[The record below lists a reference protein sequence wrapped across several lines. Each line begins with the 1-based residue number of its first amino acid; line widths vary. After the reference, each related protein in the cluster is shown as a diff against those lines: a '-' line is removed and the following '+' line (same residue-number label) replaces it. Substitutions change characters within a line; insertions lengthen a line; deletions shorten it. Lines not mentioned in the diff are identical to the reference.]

1 MGDLVS
7 VIIPVYKVEQY
18 LERCVRSVTSQTYD
32 NLEILLIDDGSPDRC
47 GEMCDSFAAEDRRI
61 RVIHQKNGGLSA
73 ARNTGIDASSGQWLF
88 FIDSDD
94 FIHRDCIGKLLAAA
108 ETSGADIAS
117 CGFEKTED
125 DTIRGDVRFPATEVI
140 SRDEAMRRLFLEE
153 DTSFAWGKIYRR
165 ELFQGIR
172 FPEGRTFEDLA
183 TTHLLVNRC
192 RAVAC
197 VSAPYYGYFQNP
209 ASISHALNAESQYN
223 MLLAW
228 IDRYRFCHE
237 NYRQLEK
244 RCLAQMAH
252 YYLLVF
258 SYSCPGEPYIRMARG
273 LVSPCIRE
281 MSGAA
286 AGKEKLKLMIVRIFP
301 GIYPVRNA
309 LRRHA

>member
-192 RAVAC
+192 REVAC
-197 VSAPYYGYFQNP
+197 VSAPYYGYFRNP

-223 MLLAW
+223 VLLAW
-228 IDRYRFCHE
+228 IDRYRFCREHYE
-237 NYRQLEK
+237 SLTK
-244 RCLAQMAH
+244 HCLAQMTH
-252 YYLLVF
+252 YYLLVC
-258 SYSCPGEPYIRMARG
+258 SYSRSGEPYIRMARG

>member
-273 LVSPCIRE
+273 LISPYIRE
-281 MSGAA
+281 VSGAA

>member
-1 MGDLVS
+1 MRRRNGQSGSSGKKEKGHSRTRLPERKRAMGDLVS

-153 DTSFAWGKIYRR
+153 DTSFEESSFRASVFRR
-165 ELFQGIR
+165 G
-172 FPEGRTFEDLA
+172 GRSRTS
-183 TTHLLVNRC
+183 R
-192 RAVAC
+192 RR
-197 VSAPYYGYFQNP
+197 
-209 ASISHALNAESQYN
+209 IS
-223 MLLAW
+223 W
-228 IDRYRFCHE
+228 
-237 NYRQLEK
+237 
-244 RCLAQMAH
+244 
-252 YYLLVF
+252 
-258 SYSCPGEPYIRMARG
+258 
-273 LVSPCIRE
+273 
-281 MSGAA
+281 
-286 AGKEKLKLMIVRIFP
+286 
-301 GIYPVRNA
+301 
-309 LRRHA
+309 

>member
-1 MGDLVS
+1 MNDLVS

-18 LERCVRSVTSQTYD
+18 LGRCVRSVAGQTYK

-47 GEMCDSFAAEDRRI
+47 GEMCDSFAANDPRI
-61 RVIHQKNGGLSA
+61 RVIHQKNGGLSS
-73 ARNTGIDASSGQWLF
+73 ARNAGIDQSSGQWIF
-88 FIDSDD
+88 FVDSDD
-94 FIHRDCIGKLLAAA
+94 FIHSDCIRQLMEAA
-108 ETSGADIAS
+108 EMNGADIAS

-125 DTIRGDVRFPATEVI
+125 DTIRGDIRFPATEVI
-140 SRDEAMRRLFLEE
+140 SRDEAMRRLILED
-153 DTSFAWGKIYRR
+153 DTSFSWGKLFRR
-165 ELFQGIR
+165 ELFPNIR

-197 VSAPYYGYFQNP
+197 VSAPYYGYYQNP

-223 MLLAW
+223 VLLAW

-273 LVSPCIRE
+273 LISPYIRE
-281 MSGAA
+281 VSGAA
-286 AGKEKLKLMIVRIFP
+286 AGKEKLKLMIVQILP
-301 GIYPVRNA
+301 GIYPARNA
-309 LRRHA
+309 LRRHV

>member
-1 MGDLVS
+1 MSDLVS

-125 DTIRGDVRFPATEVI
+125 DAIRGDVRFPATEVI

-223 MLLAW
+223 VLLAW
-228 IDRYRFCHE
+228 IDRYRFCREHYE
-237 NYRQLEK
+237 SLTK
-244 RCLAQMAH
+244 HCLAQMTH
-252 YYLLVF
+252 YYLLVC
-258 SYSCPGEPYIRMARG
+258 SYSRPGEPYIRMARG

>member
-192 RAVAC
+192 REVAC
-197 VSAPYYGYFQNP
+197 VSAPYYGYFRNP

-223 MLLAW
+223 VLLAW
-228 IDRYRFCHE
+228 IDRYRFCREHYE
-237 NYRQLEK
+237 SLTK
-244 RCLAQMAH
+244 HCLAQMTH
-252 YYLLVF
+252 YYLLVC
-258 SYSCPGEPYIRMARG
+258 SYSRPGEPYIRMARG

-309 LRRHA
+309 LRRQA

>member
-1 MGDLVS
+1 
-7 VIIPVYKVEQY
+7 
-18 LERCVRSVTSQTYD
+18 
-32 NLEILLIDDGSPDRC
+32 
-47 GEMCDSFAAEDRRI
+47 MCDSFAAEDRRI

-223 MLLAW
+223 VLLAW
-228 IDRYRFCHE
+228 IDRYRFCREHYE
-237 NYRQLEK
+237 SLTK
-244 RCLAQMAH
+244 HCLAQMTH
-252 YYLLVF
+252 YYLLVC
-258 SYSCPGEPYIRMARG
+258 SYSRPGEPYIRMARG

>member
-1 MGDLVS
+1 MNDLVS

-18 LERCVRSVTSQTYD
+18 LGRCVRSVAGQTYK

-47 GEMCDSFAAEDRRI
+47 GEMCDSFAANDPRI
-61 RVIHQKNGGLSA
+61 RVIHQKNRGVSE
-73 ARNTGIDASSGQWLF
+73 ARNAGIDQSSGQWIF
-88 FIDSDD
+88 FVDSDD
-94 FIHRDCIGKLLAAA
+94 FIHSDCIRQLMEAA
-108 ETSGADIAS
+108 ETNGADIAS

-125 DTIRGDVRFPATEVI
+125 DTIRGDIRFPATEVI
-140 SRDEAMRRLFLEE
+140 SRDEAMRRLILEE
-153 DTSFAWGKIYRR
+153 DTSFPWGKIYRR

-183 TTHLLVNRC
+183 TTHLLVN
-192 RAVAC
+192 
-197 VSAPYYGYFQNP
+197 P
-209 ASISHALNAESQYN
+209 SISHALNAESQYN
-223 MLLAW
+223 VLLAW
-228 IDRYRFCHE
+228 IDRYRFCREHYE
-237 NYRQLEK
+237 SLTK
-244 RCLAQMAH
+244 HCLAQMTH
-252 YYLLVF
+252 YYLLVC
-258 SYSCPGEPYIRMARG
+258 SYSRPGEPYIRMARG

>member
-140 SRDEAMRRLFLEE
+140 SRDEAMRRLFLRGERSIEE
-153 DTSFAWGKIYRR
+153 SSFRASVFRRGGRSRTSRR
-165 ELFQGIR
+165 R
-172 FPEGRTFEDLA
+172 
-183 TTHLLVNRC
+183 
-192 RAVAC
+192 
-197 VSAPYYGYFQNP
+197 
-209 ASISHALNAESQYN
+209 IS
-223 MLLAW
+223 W
-228 IDRYRFCHE
+228 
-237 NYRQLEK
+237 
-244 RCLAQMAH
+244 
-252 YYLLVF
+252 
-258 SYSCPGEPYIRMARG
+258 
-273 LVSPCIRE
+273 
-281 MSGAA
+281 
-286 AGKEKLKLMIVRIFP
+286 
-301 GIYPVRNA
+301 
-309 LRRHA
+309 

>member
-197 VSAPYYGYFQNP
+197 VSAPYYGYYQNP

-273 LVSPCIRE
+273 LISPYIRE
-281 MSGAA
+281 VSGAA

>member
-125 DTIRGDVRFPATEVI
+125 DTIRGDVRFP
-140 SRDEAMRRLFLEE
+140 
-153 DTSFAWGKIYRR
+153 WGKIYRR

-192 RAVAC
+192 REVAC
-197 VSAPYYGYFQNP
+197 VSAPYYGYFRNP

-223 MLLAW
+223 VLLAW
-228 IDRYRFCHE
+228 IDRYRFCREHYE
-237 NYRQLEK
+237 SLTK
-244 RCLAQMAH
+244 HCLAQMTH
-252 YYLLVF
+252 YYLLVC
-258 SYSCPGEPYIRMARG
+258 SYSRPGEPYIRMARG

>member
-183 TTHLLVNRC
+183 TTHLLVNRVCQRALLRLLSESGVHFSRAEC
-192 RAVAC
+192 R
-197 VSAPYYGYFQNP
+197 
-209 ASISHALNAESQYN
+209 ESVQY
-223 MLLAW
+223 A
-228 IDRYRFCHE
+228 
-237 NYRQLEK
+237 
-244 RCLAQMAH
+244 
-252 YYLLVF
+252 
-258 SYSCPGEPYIRMARG
+258 AR
-273 LVSPCIRE
+273 VD
-281 MSGAA
+281 
-286 AGKEKLKLMIVRIFP
+286 
-301 GIYPVRNA
+301 
-309 LRRHA
+309 

>member
-1 MGDLVS
+1 MNDLVS

-18 LERCVRSVTSQTYD
+18 LGRCVRSVAGQTYK

-47 GEMCDSFAAEDRRI
+47 GEMCDSFAANDPRI
-61 RVIHQKNGGLSA
+61 RVIHQKNRGVSE
-73 ARNTGIDASSGQWLF
+73 ARNAGIDQSSGQWIF
-88 FIDSDD
+88 FVDSDD
-94 FIHRDCIGKLLAAA
+94 FIHSDCIRQLMEAA
-108 ETSGADIAS
+108 ETNGADIAS

-125 DTIRGDVRFPATEVI
+125 DTIRGDIRFPATEVI
-140 SRDEAMRRLFLEE
+140 SRDEAMRRLILEE
-153 DTSFAWGKIYRR
+153 DTSFPWGKIYR
-165 ELFQGIR
+165 
-172 FPEGRTFEDLA
+172 
-183 TTHLLVNRC
+183 RC

-223 MLLAW
+223 VLLAW
-228 IDRYRFCHE
+228 IDRYRFCREHYE
-237 NYRQLEK
+237 SLTK
-244 RCLAQMAH
+244 HCLAQMTH
-252 YYLLVF
+252 YYLLVC
-258 SYSCPGEPYIRMARG
+258 SYSRPGEPYIRMARG

>member
-1 MGDLVS
+1 MNDLVS

-18 LERCVRSVTSQTYD
+18 LGRCVRSVAGQTYK

-47 GEMCDSFAAEDRRI
+47 GEMCDSFAANDPRI
-61 RVIHQKNGGLSA
+61 RVIHQKNGGLSS
-73 ARNTGIDASSGQWLF
+73 ARNAGIDQSSGQWIF
-88 FIDSDD
+88 FVDSDD
-94 FIHRDCIGKLLAAA
+94 FIHSDCIRQLMEAA
-108 ETSGADIAS
+108 ETNGADIAS

-125 DTIRGDVRFPATEVI
+125 DTIRGDIRFPATEVI
-140 SRDEAMRRLFLEE
+140 SRDEAMRRLILEE
-153 DTSFAWGKIYRR
+153 DTSFSWGKLFRR
-165 ELFQGIR
+165 ELFPNIR

-197 VSAPYYGYFQNP
+197 VSAPYYGYYQNP

-223 MLLAW
+223 VLLAW

-273 LVSPCIRE
+273 LISPYIRE
-281 MSGAA
+281 VSGAA
-286 AGKEKLKLMIVRIFP
+286 AGKEKLKLMIVRILP
-301 GIYPVRNA
+301 GIYPARNA
-309 LRRHA
+309 LRRHV

>member
-1 MGDLVS
+1 M
-7 VIIPVYKVEQY
+7 
-18 LERCVRSVTSQTYD
+18 
-32 NLEILLIDDGSPDRC
+32 
-47 GEMCDSFAAEDRRI
+47 
-61 RVIHQKNGGLSA
+61 
-73 ARNTGIDASSGQWLF
+73 
-88 FIDSDD
+88 
-94 FIHRDCIGKLLAAA
+94 
-108 ETSGADIAS
+108 
-117 CGFEKTED
+117 
-125 DTIRGDVRFPATEVI
+125 
-140 SRDEAMRRLFLEE
+140 
-153 DTSFAWGKIYRR
+153 
-165 ELFQGIR
+165 
-172 FPEGRTFEDLA
+172 
-183 TTHLLVNRC
+183 NRC

-197 VSAPYYGYFQNP
+197 VSAPYYGYYQNP

-273 LVSPCIRE
+273 LISPYIRE
-281 MSGAA
+281 VSGAA

>member
-197 VSAPYYGYFQNP
+197 VSAPYYGYYQNP

-244 RCLAQMAH
+244 RCLAQMTH
-252 YYLLVF
+252 YYLLVC
-258 SYSCPGEPYIRMARG
+258 SYSRPGEPYIRMARG

>member
-1 MGDLVS
+1 MNDLVS

-18 LERCVRSVTSQTYD
+18 LGRCVRSVAGQTYK

-47 GEMCDSFAAEDRRI
+47 GEMCDSFAANDPRI
-61 RVIHQKNGGLSA
+61 RVIHQKNGGLSS
-73 ARNTGIDASSGQWLF
+73 ARNAGIDQSSGQWIF
-88 FIDSDD
+88 FVDSDD
-94 FIHRDCIGKLLAAA
+94 FIHSDCIRQLMEAA
-108 ETSGADIAS
+108 ETNGADIAS

-125 DTIRGDVRFPATEVI
+125 DTIRGDIRFPATEVI
-140 SRDEAMRRLFLEE
+140 SRDEAMRRLILEE
-153 DTSFAWGKIYRR
+153 DTSFSWGKLFRR
-165 ELFQGIR
+165 ELFSNIR

-197 VSAPYYGYFQNP
+197 VSAPYYGYYQNP

-223 MLLAW
+223 VLLAW

-273 LVSPCIRE
+273 LISPYIRE
-281 MSGAA
+281 VSGAA
-286 AGKEKLKLMIVRIFP
+286 AGKEKLKLMIVQILP
-301 GIYPVRNA
+301 GIYPARNA
-309 LRRHA
+309 LRRHV